1 MEESKHST
9 TVEIFGQTY
18 NIKGEADSDYIL
30 ELAGYVDTQMKEI
43 AKKHPKSSSNKIS
56 ILAALNIANEVF
68 KLKEKEKNTNL
79 LLEEKTKVLV
89 EILDKEV
96 GLAER

>member
-1 MEESKHST
+1 MEESKNT
-9 TVEIFGQTY
+9 TKVEIFGQTY
-18 NIKGEADSDYIL
+18 TVKGDADSSYIS
-30 ELAGYVDTQMKEI
+30 ELACYVDDQMREV
-43 AKKHPKSSSNKIS
+43 AKKHPHSSSNKVS

-79 LLEEKTKVLV
+79 LIEEKAKVLV

-96 GLAER
+96 E